1 MISFNFNL
9 RNPWSTAFENLWC
22 CDFATPFKHKFIEL
36 EFTRDS
42 TLVCCMLNWTI
53 RQSHAGLDVELG
65 VFGYNLHFQYY
76 DNRHWDGGSGTWQSD
91 T

>member
-1 MISFNFNL
+1 VS
-9 RNPWSTAFENLWC
+9 
-22 CDFATPFKHKFIEL
+22 
-36 EFTRDS
+36 
-42 TLVCCMLNWTI
+42 CMLNWTI